1 MNKPYYRL
9 LIAVQA
15 FLFAAFGIILKN
27 LDDSLGDKLLWAG
40 VAVLALV
47 VLKTSLKMISKRKES
62 A

>member
-15 FLFAAFGIILKN
+15 FLFAAFGLILKN
-27 LDDSLGDKLLWAG
+27 LDDSLGDKLLWASI
-40 VAVLALV
+40 AVLAFV
-47 VLKTSLKMISKRKES
+47 VVKASLKLFNKRKES